1 MTDIKEHIL
10 KYLKRRSPSD
20 RVCTA
25 KMFATIGTRAA
36 IDQALKRMATDGTLK
51 RIARGLYAM
60 PEHNAYLD
68 REIPPDPAKVA
79 HVIAHKFKTH
89 LMGTGMGA
97 ANRLGL
103 TNAVSVRPEW
113 ETDGPARNFVVAGR
127 TITFKQARKRVAF
140 WAGRP
145 AAPVVQALYWIG
157 NEAAHDD
164 NVVEKLRVHMTPA
177 MKNDLR
183 KDLGALPEWMAA
195 VVRKAI
201 EPAGDR
207 IGDRL
212 M

>member
-1 MTDIKEHIL
+1 MADIKEHIL
-10 KYLKRRSPSD
+10 RYLKRRPTGD
-20 RVCTA
+20 RVCAA
-25 KMFATIGTRAA
+25 KMFADIGTRAA
-36 IDQALKRMATDGTLK
+36 IDQALKRMAMDGTLK

-60 PEHNAYLD
+60 PEHNVYLD

-79 HVIAHKFKTH
+79 RVIADKFKTH

-113 ETDGPARNFVVAGR
+113 ETDGLARNFVVDGR
-127 TITFKQARKRVAF
+127 TITFKQVRKRVAF

-164 NVVEKLRVHMTPA
+164 KVVEKLRVNMTTA

-195 VVRKAI
+195 IVRKAI

-207 IGDRL
+207 IGDRV